1 MISHALV
8 GTDLRA
14 DYGGIAAL
22 AGVDAQ
28 IPEATLTVI
37 VGPNGAGKSTLL
49 EILAGA
55 RPPASGTVDAGPRS
69 RAFVP
74 QRAAVADDLPLTVR
88 DVVVVG
94 AWGGAGLLR
103 RVTGAQ
109 RQAVDGAMLRLDIVD
124 LARHPFSSLSG
135 GQRQRALLAQGL
147 ARTAD
152 ILLLDEPTTGLDAA
166 SAALNHRTIADEVA
180 RGVAVVCVSHDDRL
194 ISSADQVIRI
204 EAGRLRPASAPAP

>member
-1 MISHALV
+1 MISRALI
-8 GTDLRA
+8 GTDLHA
-14 DYGGIAAL
+14 DYGGIPAL
-22 AGVDAQ
+22 TEVDVE
-28 IPEATLTVI
+28 IPEAALTVI

-94 AWGGAGLLR
+94 AWGGVGLFR
-103 RVTGAQ
+103 RVTGAH
-109 RQAVDGAMLRLDIVD
+109 RRAVDAAMLRLDIAD
-124 LARHPFSSLSG
+124 LARHPFSTLSG

-152 ILLLDEPTTGLDAA
+152 ILLLDEPTTGLDAT
-166 SAALNHRTIADEVA
+166 SAALNHAAIADEVE

-204 EAGRLRPASAPAP
+204 EAGRLRRENEPAR

>member
-1 MISHALV
+1 MTPQALI

-22 AGVDAQ
+22 AEVDVE
-28 IPEATLTVI
+28 IPEAALTVI

-55 RPPASGTVDAGPRS
+55 RPPASGIVDAGPRS

-74 QRAAVADDLPLTVR
+74 QRAAIADELPLTVR

-94 AWGGAGLLR
+94 AWGGAGLLG
-103 RVTGAQ
+103 RVTGAH
-109 RQAVDGAMLRLDIVD
+109 RRAVDAAMLRLDIAD
-124 LARHPFSSLSG
+124 LARLPFSSLSG

-166 SAALNHRTIADEVA
+166 SAALNHTAIADEVE

-194 ISSADQVIRI
+194 ISSANQVIRV
-204 EAGRLRPASAPAP
+204 EAGRLRRENEPAR